1 MDPNE
6 PPVGK
11 VEVSGDGGEFVVIN
25 RHKYYRHEL
34 MAAFGGTLNPG
45 AVPWPKININP
56 STSWFMCFC
65 IEYLCF
71 VTFQRSGHGY

>member
-1 MDPNE
+1 MPSTSSQKSVGSSVIDPNE

-45 AVPWPKININP
+45 AVPWP
-56 STSWFMCFC
+56 
-65 IEYLCF
+65 E
-71 VTFQRSGHGY
+71 R